1 MLTGVGRIARVV
13 MAALHSY
20 HAFMTFG
27 IADKLRFHAVGDWP
41 PDAVRVLRVSSGRR
55 IVSEVEQLIDA
66 AWASA
71 MARPEVR
78 LFDGPMCR
86 MESWNATPDH
96 LEIAL
101 SDTSYK
107 PFLGTNLAH
116 PELADRYGRD
126 VMANPVGVS
135 PALETADGF
144 LLLGRR
150 NSTVA
155 YYPERVHPFAGA
167 LEPKDDGNLFAA
179 VRRELFEELS
189 LSEAQIADIRCTGI
203 AEDLS
208 LRQPELIFRVKSTA
222 PRAQI
227 ESQMQTEEHRECL
240 AIEAEPNAVA
250 AALDDPGLTPVA
262 IASLLLWGRVTF
274 GQAWYAA

>member
-1 MLTGVGRIARVV
+1 MGAAIA
-13 MAALHSY
+13 HQ
-20 HAFMTFG
+20 
-27 IADKLRFHAVGDWP
+27 LRMHAVGDWAP
-41 PDAVRVLRVSSGRR
+41 CAVRVRQVTSSRR
-55 IVSEVEQLIDA
+55 IVPEVEQLIDA
-66 AWASA
+66 AWTTAL
-71 MARPEVR
+71 ARPEVR

-101 SDTSYK
+101 SDISYK
-107 PFLGTNLAH
+107 PFLGTNLSH
-116 PELADRYGRD
+116 PELADLYGRD

-179 VRRELFEELS
+179 VRRELHEELTLADS
-189 LSEAQIADIRCTGI
+189 QIVEVHCTGI
-203 AEDLS
+203 AEDIA
-208 LRQPELIFRVKSTA
+208 LRQPELIFRVKSNTS
-222 PRAQI
+222 RAQI
-227 ESQMQTEEHRECL
+227 ESQLKTEEHQESV
-240 AIEAEPNAVA
+240 AIEAKPEAVA
-250 AALDDPGLTPVA
+250 QAIVDTRLTPVA
-262 IASLLLWGRVTF
+262 VASLLLWGRVKF
-274 GQAWYAA
+274 GDAWYSAISFSR